1 MPELPE
7 VETIVRELK
16 KEVLDRTFLDIW
28 TDNEKMIKK
37 PKDFSLFKKQIK
49 GKTIKQV
56 ERRAKNIL
64 FYLSGEKILLVH
76 QKMTGHF
83 LVGKWKKEKNRWVS
97 IVKGPIAE
105 DSMNS
110 FLHLIFWLDNGKMLA
125 LTDLRKFA
133 KVELWDEKEF
143 KESDYFKSLGPE
155 PLEKS
160 FDYSKFK
167 EVVERKKGKIKQ
179 VLLDQTVIAGI
190 GNIYSD
196 EILFVAK
203 VMPTRNVQDLSEKEK
218 KNIYLGIKK
227 ILPLAVRLQGESF
240 SDFRRI
246 NGEKG
251 FYDKARKVYRKE
263 GEMCPV
269 CGEKIQRMKVGGRS
283 AHFCPKCQKDV
294 FV

>member
-16 KEVLDRTFLDIW
+16 KEVLNRTFLDVW
-28 TDNEKMIKK
+28 TDNENMIKK
-37 PKDFSLFKKQIK
+37 PKEFNLFKKQIK

-64 FYLSGEKILLVH
+64 FYLSSNKILLVH

-83 LVGKWKKEKNRWVS
+83 LIGKWKKEKNRWVS
-97 IVKGPIAE
+97 IIKGPIAE
-105 DSMNS
+105 DPMNS

-133 KVELWDEKEF
+133 KAELWDEKEF
-143 KESDYFKSLGPE
+143 KESDYLKSLGPE
-155 PLEKS
+155 PLDKS
-160 FDYSKFK
+160 FDYNKFK
-167 EVVERKKGKIKQ
+167 EVIERKKGKIKQ

-203 VMPTRNVQDLSEKEK
+203 VMPTRSVQDLLEKEK

-227 ILPLAVRLQGESF
+227 ILPLAVKLQGESF

-263 GEMCPV
+263 GEECPV

-283 AHFCPKCQKDV
+283 AHFCPKCQR
-294 FV
+294 